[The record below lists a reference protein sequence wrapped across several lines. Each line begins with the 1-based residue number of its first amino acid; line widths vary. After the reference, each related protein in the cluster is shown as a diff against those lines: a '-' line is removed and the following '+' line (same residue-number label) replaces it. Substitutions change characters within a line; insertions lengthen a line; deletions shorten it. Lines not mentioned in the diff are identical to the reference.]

1 MCQKHFFMSG
11 SLERKI
17 TKMNVEA
24 NQQIFLYKEPKN
36 KIGSDVKVFT
46 KQTRFK
52 KQTKTG

>member
-1 MCQKHFFMSG
+1 MSG
-11 SLERKI
+11 SMERKI